1 LNPSNPTFLLQHSH
15 LLIFTVEEDAAAAAA
30 AELEVVSSVKTA
42 GLLSLAADGVL
53 ITS

>member
-15 LLIFTVEEDAAAAAA
+15 LLIFTVEEDAAA

>member
-15 LLIFTVEEDAAAAAA
+15 LLIFTVEEDAAAA